1 MYENRESWCIFMVY
15 FFRERDLRGLL
26 SPRFSAYSMDSA
38 LSVKKRCV
46 RALEAFTGMSGE
58 PGVPCSV

>member
-1 MYENRESWCIFMVY
+1 MVY